1 VHDDDDE
8 LEYETMPR
16 EGVHEMIL
24 SPLPGETMQECLDRV
39 WMAKYGEKPKMAN
52 APEIEEAFAC
62 LDRQRG
68 VRE

>member
-8 LEYETMPR
+8 LEYEPMPR

-39 WMAKYGEKPKMAN
+39 WRAKYGEKPNMTK
-52 APEIEEAFAC
+52 APEIEEAFAA